1 MEIVT
6 GAMGSLLPK
15 LAALL
20 TDEYKLQRSLR
31 GEIMFLKAE
40 LESMEA
46 ALERV
51 SESPVTD
58 KQVRIWARDV
68 RELSYDI
75 DDIIEEFMVHI
86 DTNPSAK
93 PHGCTGF
100 IRRSLRLLT
109 TANLHHKIATDIAG
123 IKALVS
129 EVASRRDRY
138 KIDCHHF
145 ISPAMATIDLRIIGS
160 IYEDTT
166 KLVGIS
172 GPQEELVKL
181 LMEPEATLEYQLKVI
196 SIVGVGGLGKTTLA
210 NAVYLQLRGQFQCHA
225 FVSVSLNPDFKK
237 ILSSILRQV
246 TREDCGGI
254 ETWDVMEIIN
264 KTRLFLVDKR
274 FVLVLLNFSWKFLEH
289 SVHSLDYQML

>member
-40 LESMEA
+40 LESMQA

-75 DDIIEEFMVHI
+75 DDSIEEFMVHI
-86 DTNPSAK
+86 DTNPSSK
-93 PHGCTGF
+93 PHGFRGF

-123 IKALVS
+123 IKALVND
-129 EVASRRDRY
+129 VASRRDRY
-138 KIDCHHF
+138 KVDDDYSIG
-145 ISPAMATIDLRIIGS
+145 PAMTTTDLRLIG
-160 IYEDTT
+160 IYEETT

-181 LMEPEATLEYQLKVI
+181 LMEPEATSERWLKVI

-210 NAVYLQLRGQFQCHA
+210 NAVYQQLREQFQCHA
-225 FVSVSLNPDFKK
+225 FVSVSLNADFKK
-237 ILSSILRQV
+237 ILSSVLRQV
-246 TREDCGGI
+246 TGQDCGGV

-274 FVLVLLNFSWKFLEH
+274 CIDHHILHLEL
-289 SVHSLDYQML
+289 SKCCICSCF